1 MLDKVVI
8 ESLAA
13 RIRREFEFQ
22 LEKFGEVLSNLPLWT
37 CAAAL
42 AYHGLLGP
50 VNAMWL
56 DENYFDFAL
65 SKIPEQHLTALV
77 SCVTGIVI
85 IRDFSDCD
93 LVTILDSIKSKSL
106 NIFQSRRLGREETRA
121 LVRAMETRVE
131 RVELEVDSFDAETLV
146 EYSGQGRCWECSAT
160 CTSEMESIPAVG
172 TLRRHCPN

>member
-50 VNAMWL
+50 VNATWL
-56 DENYFDFAL
+56 DRNYFDFDRVT
-65 SKIPEQHLTALV
+65 IPVQHRTALV
-77 SCVTGIVI
+77 SCVTGIVNI
-85 IRDFSDCD
+85 CHFNDCD

-106 NIFQSRRLGREETRA
+106 NIFQSRRLGREETR
-121 LVRAMETRVE
+121 
-131 RVELEVDSFDAETLV
+131 DAG
-146 EYSGQGRCWECSAT
+146 SGEGNGDPCG
-160 CTSEMESIPAVG
+160 ESGA
-172 TLRRHCPN
+172 

>member
-50 VNAMWL
+50 VNATWL
-56 DENYFDFAL
+56 DRNYFDFDRVT
-65 SKIPEQHLTALV
+65 IPVQHRTALV
-77 SCVTGIVI
+77 SCVTGIVNI
-85 IRDFSDCD
+85 CHFNDCD
-93 LVTILDSIKSKSL
+93 LVT
-106 NIFQSRRLGREETRA
+106 G
-121 LVRAMETRVE
+121 
-131 RVELEVDSFDAETLV
+131 
-146 EYSGQGRCWECSAT
+146 SGQWRDSGQWTPTPEPGAENRDQWSPDRVTQPVRHHQGHLKIMWCWCRC
-160 CTSEMESIPAVG
+160 P
-172 TLRRHCPN
+172 